1 MVAAESLQ
9 TNAHLPVQNI
19 CLQVTSLAA
28 ESIARISAANDITVA
43 ELKSEIGRVAGFEY
57 GMIVQE
63 LSCGPRV
70 LADVASLQASG
81 LSDGD
86 VLTASLARIIS
97 GEFGERRVDCI
108 TCGSH
113 ETMHVSFSNSLPFVE
128 ISTPSGEVSTFLYV
142 VGSVRRYD
150 SDHFEVQLELAEN
163 ENEEAFSIHGTLFV
177 STKDLSRRR
186 LVVPHLDVDVLDVEY
201 LEGKRIEM
209 RRLRLALMEGCD
221 LMGGLVKVDQSGVF
235 PVLSSSRRW
244 FQETDL
250 ANVYAF
256 QGWLNKQGHDPMW
269 SLTPE
274 ADAPSWLTEQEDT
287 IFELSRQFQEGPAC
301 QRQSKRCR
309 KVLDGKLWRDEC
321 RKHTRTG
328 EVMLLKRCR
337 NRTNRVRSLAR
348 KDEFAAKWFVET
360 VGQGRFRTCQ
370 P

>member
-9 TNAHLPVQNI
+9 TNALLPVQNI

-28 ESIARISAANDITVA
+28 EAIARISAANDITVA

-63 LSCGPRV
+63 LTCGPRV

-86 VLTASLARIIS
+86 VLTAALARIIS
-97 GEFGERRVDCI
+97 GEFGEQRVDCI

-113 ETMHVSFSNSLPFVE
+113 ETMHVSFSNSVPCVE
-128 ISTPSGEVSTFLYV
+128 ISTLSGEVSTFSYV
-142 VGSVRRYD
+142 VDSVRSDD
-150 SDHFEVQLELAEN
+150 SDQLEVQLELAEN
-163 ENEEAFSIHGTLFV
+163 EGAFPFHGTLYV

-186 LVVPHLDVDVLDVEY
+186 LVVPCLDVDVLDVEY

-209 RRLRLALMEGCD
+209 RWLRLALMFD
-221 LMGGLVKVDQSGVF
+221 LMGALDKVEQSGVF
-235 PVLSSSRRW
+235 PFLCSSRRW

-337 NRTNRVRSLAR
+337 NRTNRMRSLAR
-348 KDEFAAKWFVET
+348 KDEFAAKWSVET
-360 VGQGRFRTCQ
+360 VGQGRFRTYQ

>member
-1 MVAAESLQ
+1 
-9 TNAHLPVQNI
+9 
-19 CLQVTSLAA
+19 
-28 ESIARISAANDITVA
+28 
-43 ELKSEIGRVAGFEY
+43 
-57 GMIVQE
+57 
-63 LSCGPRV
+63 
-70 LADVASLQASG
+70 
-81 LSDGD
+81 
-86 VLTASLARIIS
+86 
-97 GEFGERRVDCI
+97 
-108 TCGSH
+108 
-113 ETMHVSFSNSLPFVE
+113 MHVSFSNSLPFVE

-142 VGSVRRYD
+142 VGSVRSQIESGMRSRYD
-150 SDHFEVQLELAEN
+150 SDQVEVQLELAEN

-177 STKDLSRRR
+177 STNDLSRRR

-256 QGWLNKQGHDPMW
+256 QGWLNKQGDDPW
-269 SLTPE
+269 WWLTPE
-274 ADAPSWLTEQEDT
+274 ADALSWLTEQEDT
-287 IFELSRQFQEGPAC
+287 MFELGPAC

-309 KVLDGKLWRDEC
+309 KVLDGKQWRDEC

-337 NRTNRVRSLAR
+337 NRTNRMRSLAR
-348 KDEFAAKWFVET
+348 KDEFAAKWSVET
-360 VGQGRFRTCQ
+360 VGQGRFRTYQ